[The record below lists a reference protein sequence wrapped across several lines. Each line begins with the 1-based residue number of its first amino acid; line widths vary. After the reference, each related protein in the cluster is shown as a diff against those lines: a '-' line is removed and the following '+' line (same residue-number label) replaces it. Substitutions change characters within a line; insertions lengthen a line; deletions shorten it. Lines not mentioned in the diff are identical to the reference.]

1 MHKNTLLCKEKYYN
15 RVIAKKKSA
24 NLADFFNTSMSQDP
38 KLYVWIQTEQ
48 RLTQCTAHRINQRGH
63 MQSELISACIPFPEI
78 PFSQKEVV
86 YAHILVFVKSNL

>member
-48 RLTQCTAHRINQRGH
+48 E
-63 MQSELISACIPFPEI
+63 SVFV
-78 PFSQKEVV
+78 PFSSAAVGTDPRD
-86 YAHILVFVKSNL
+86 IRFVNSFITAELKYNA